1 MDIAR
6 ITMPIIPSASIWG
19 HKIPGSLVKIE
30 DFLIVF
36 KESEG
41 GKNYYWS

>member
-1 MDIAR
+1 MVSIK
-6 ITMPIIPSASIWG
+6 IVGVINTKTIHEIPILI
-19 HKIPGSLVKIE
+19 KIE

-41 GKNYYWS
+41 DKNYYWSF